1 VRPGMRTMT
10 ARKECFRLLP
20 ILAVCATASVAAPNS
35 ELERDFKS
43 VVAPFVNQYCI
54 ACHSGEQPA
63 AQFSFEPYSSL
74 ATVVEDHPHWAI
86 VLSRLKAAD
95 MPPPALPQPSDE
107 DRQRV
112 IRWIESVRSEEAR
125 RNAGDPGP
133 VLARRLSNAEYN
145 YTIRDLTGIDMQPT
159 REFPIDP
166 ANQAG
171 FDNSGESLAM
181 SPALL
186 TKYLQA
192 ARSVAEHMV
201 LTPDGFDFSPHPMLV
216 ETDREKYAIQRIV
229 DFYKS
234 RPTDFADYF
243 EAAWNHKHR
252 VELGQASATLK
263 SAAEEAGVSAKYLP
277 RVWRILEGEVE
288 QDVGPI
294 AKLRR
299 LWQGMPSP
307 AGTQPEAVRTQ
318 AVRMRD
324 FVVRLRRHTSMQ
336 FAAPVVNG
344 LAPGSQP
351 LLNWKQAQFAA
362 HRRDFDRDALR
373 IASDPRPELPEIP
386 RYPGLGREG
395 APRWRALLMHSRAD
409 DPDIVIPDGQ
419 REAYEAAFAEFSSVF
434 PDEFYIS
441 ERGRFFPDDS
451 ADKGRLLSAGFH
463 NVMGYARDDTALKE
477 LILTDEETRR
487 LDRLWDEFEFI
498 GDYTGRTWD
507 QYFFNQSGEVRGTGR
522 ESGTERPADAAVRA
536 SSVIFSLR
544 DEYLAKAAEDPSN
557 DPIAPTAIRVHFKSV
572 DDALRRI
579 ERMRVEAEPHHL
591 EALLRFAARAYRR
604 SLSPTE
610 RDGFLGYYRKLRAE
624 SELTH
629 EEAVRDSIVS
639 ILMSPDFCY
648 RLDLVDGFAEDVS
661 AAPQVAAPVATPVS
675 GTTRSPLSP
684 YALASRL
691 SYFLWSSMPD
701 DELLSHAASGEL
713 QKKDVLLG
721 QVRRMLTDKRV
732 RGLATEFAGNW
743 LRFRQFQ
750 SHNSVDRGRFPTFD
764 DDLRQA
770 MFEEPVRFLEDV
782 IRRDTSVLDLIYGDY
797 TFVNPALARH
807 YGMPGVDGDERAW
820 VRVDQAGRYQR
831 GGILPMAAFLTTNS
845 PGLRTSPVQRGY
857 WVVRRV
863 LGEIIPP
870 PPPVVPELP
879 EDEAASDLTVREML
893 ASHRANPLCSA
904 CHQKFDSFGLSFE
917 GFGPVGEARDYDLA
931 GRLVDVV
938 AEFPDGSQG
947 EGVRGVRDYI
957 RAERQD
963 DYLYNLSSML
973 TAYAFSRSLILS
985 DEPLIRE
992 AQANLASAEFRFSA
1006 LIETIVT
1013 SPQFLNQRAA
1023 DVGEPRTVAQQ
1034 RAQ

>member
-1 VRPGMRTMT
+1 MRLRMLAPIGT
-10 ARKECFRLLP
+10 RNCFRLL
-20 ILAVCATASVAAPNS
+20 LTAFAGLVVCAAAPNS
-35 ELERDFKS
+35 ALEDDFQG
-43 VVAPFVNQYCI
+43 VVTPFLKQYCV
-54 ACHSGEQPA
+54 ACHSGEKPA
-63 AQFSFEPYSSL
+63 AQFSLDPYSTL
-74 ATVVEDHPHWAI
+74 EAVVEDHQHWAI
-86 VLSRLKAAD
+86 VLGRLKAGD
-95 MPPPALPQPSDE
+95 MPPPAMPQPSE
-107 DRQRV
+107 EERTK
-112 IRWIESVRSEEAR
+112 IIGWIQSVRSEESR
-125 RNAGDPGP
+125 KNAGDPGP

-192 ARSVAEHMV
+192 ARSVADQMV
-201 LTPDGFDFSPHPMLV
+201 LTPDGFDFAPHPMLV

-243 EAAWNHKHR
+243 QAAWRYKQR
-252 VELGQASATLK
+252 EKLGQASASLE
-263 SAAEEAGVSAKYLP
+263 SAAKSSKVSAKYLP
-277 RVWRILEGEVE
+277 MVWRILEGEV
-288 QDVGPI
+288 QQNVGPI

-299 LWQGMPSP
+299 LWQAMPEP
-307 AGTQPEAVRTQ
+307 GAARPEAVRAQ
-318 AVRMRD
+318 AAKMRD
-324 FVVRLRRHTSMQ
+324 FVVRLRRHTGMQ

-373 IASDPRPELPEIP
+373 MASDPRPELPEIP
-386 RYPGLGREG
+386 PYPGLGREG
-395 APRWRALLMHSRAD
+395 APRWRALLMHSRAE

-419 REAYEAAFAEFSSVF
+419 REAYETAFAEFSSVF

-477 LILTDEETRR
+477 LILTDQEIRR

-522 ESGTERPADAAVRA
+522 ESGTERPADAPVRA

-579 ERMRVEAEPHHL
+579 ESMRVDAEPHHL
-591 EALLRFAARAYRR
+591 EALLGFAARAYRR
-604 SLSPTE
+604 PLSQSE
-610 RDGFLGYYRKLRAE
+610 RDGLNAYYHKLRKD
-624 SELTH
+624 SELSH

-648 RLDLVDGFAEDVS
+648 RLDLVDGFGEEVS
-661 AAPQVAAPVATPVS
+661 AAPPVVTPVS
-675 GTTRSPLSP
+675 GVARRPLSA
-684 YALASRL
+684 YALAARL

-701 DELLSHAASGEL
+701 DELLSHAASGDL
-713 QKKDVLLG
+713 HKNDVLLAE
-721 QVRRMLTDKRV
+721 VRRMLADNRV

-743 LRFRQFQ
+743 LGFRQFE
-750 SHNSVDRGRFPTFD
+750 SHNSVDRGRFPAFD
-764 DDLRQA
+764 DALRRA
-770 MFEEPVRFLEDV
+770 MFEEPARFLEDV
-782 IRRDTSVLDLIYGDY
+782 IRRDASVLDLIYGDY

-807 YGMPGVDGDERAW
+807 YGIPGVNGDERAW
-820 VRVDQAGRYQR
+820 VKVEQASRYQR
-831 GGILPMAAFLTTNS
+831 GGILPMAAFLTKNS

-863 LGEIIPP
+863 LGEVIPP
-870 PPPVVPELP
+870 PPPTVPELP
-879 EDEAASDLTVREML
+879 EDEAATDLTVREML
-893 ASHRANPLCSA
+893 AAHRANPLCSA
-904 CHQKFDSFGLSFE
+904 CHAKFDSFGLSFE
-917 GFGPVGEARDYDLA
+917 GFGPVGEAREFDLA

-938 AEFPDGSQG
+938 AEFPDGG
-947 EGVRGVRDYI
+947 RRAGVEGVRDYI

-973 TAYAFSRSLILS
+973 TAYALSRSLILS
-985 DEPLIRE
+985 DEPLIRQ
-992 AQANLASAEFRFSA
+992 AQANLASSGFRFSA

-1013 SPQFLNQRAA
+1013 SPQFLNQRAPE
-1023 DVGEPRTVAQQ
+1023 VVEPRTVA
-1034 RAQ
+1034 RARVQ